1 MGGANSPLDQ
11 ITRDNVGQLRMA
23 WSWAMEEGSQQTTP
37 LVHDGVM
44 FLASPGNILQAL
56 GRGNG

>member
-1 MGGANSPLDQ
+1 
-11 ITRDNVGQLRMA
+11 MA

-44 FLASPGNILQAL
+44 FLASPGNIVQAL
-56 GRGNG
+56 DAATG